1 MDGASLWPSWET
13 AGASP
18 PPPPTP
24 TTALGEPRCGRAPAA
39 YTGGIVI
46 ECALWAT
53 VGGFEEDVKM
63 HLVPECLWVHVQHSL
78 FLNERTQS
86 VAVSGSQARLA
97 WKPWAGRCSPAK
109 GRVPRLHRAAG
120 GMATHLAETGESPE
134 TGGRESG
141 PRVLGIAHHGT
152 ISVSVLENIIA
163 PRAPRSSPAPDRL
176 PARRSLRCGAG
187 APWPPA
193 RGLRRLWGPGA
204 ASWCQSAL
212 IVKPDSETQPAPA
225 SPLHPPALPL
235 QSSLARG
242 SICAGTCVG
251 PGFRAGFASGR
262 SGEGHCLHGGF

>member
-1 MDGASLWPSWET
+1 ME
-13 AGASP
+13 
-18 PPPPTP
+18 
-24 TTALGEPRCGRAPAA
+24 ALGRAVQPSQGPR
-39 YTGGIVI
+39 
-46 ECALWAT
+46 
-53 VGGFEEDVKM
+53 
-63 HLVPECLWVHVQHSL
+63 
-78 FLNERTQS
+78 
-86 VAVSGSQARLA
+86 
-97 WKPWAGRCSPAK
+97 
-109 GRVPRLHRAAG
+109 PRLHRAAG

-212 IVKPDSETQPAPA
+212 IVKPNSETQPAPA
-225 SPLHPPALPL
+225 SPLHPPLSLCRAPWPVGV
-235 QSSLARG
+235 SALARAWALVLG
-242 SICAGTCVG
+242 LALLQEGLEKGIVCTVAFDTSHHCHVLRTASHRDRRLRDRRLRDG
-251 PGFRAGFASGR
+251 PRPPSL
-262 SGEGHCLHGGF
+262 CPM